1 MLKVAIISKNTKT
14 LEELRRFIVAD
25 RSHDIH
31 VIQGD
36 MEMLG
41 PTADQIQPD
50 VLIFEMDENEPLE
63 FSLLSRVNILHPHI
77 ILMLIS
83 HTQSPDVLL
92 HAMRSGVREVLP
104 SPVQREDLQAAIRR
118 IDENLSLQNSARQQ
132 GKVFAFIP
140 CKGGSG
146 STFLASN
153 LGYSLATEENKKV
166 VLLDLGLQ
174 FGDAA
179 LFVSD
184 TKPPTNLA
192 EVARQIS
199 RMDGAFLSSSLLPV
213 LPNYGLLAAPED
225 PIQAMEVRQEHIQA
239 LINLARN
246 LYDIVILDVSRALD
260 PVSIKALDNADLIF
274 PVMQFTLPF
283 IRDARRLLE
292 VFRSLGYEREKV
304 HLIVNRFEKGGE
316 IRMEDVE
323 RTLGQTVFWTIPN
336 SFRAVAAS
344 VNQGIPIN
352 KLSKNNPVTRSL
364 NDMGKALVRKEEE
377 SSSWWKSLLMR
388 TPPVEKEL

>member
-1 MLKVAIISKNTKT
+1 
-14 LEELRRFIVAD
+14 
-25 RSHDIH
+25 
-31 VIQGD
+31 
-36 MEMLG
+36 
-41 PTADQIQPD
+41 
-50 VLIFEMDENEPLE
+50 
-63 FSLLSRVNILHPHI
+63 
-77 ILMLIS
+77 
-83 HTQSPDVLL
+83 
-92 HAMRSGVREVLP
+92 
-104 SPVQREDLQAAIRR
+104 
-118 IDENLSLQNSARQQ
+118 
-132 GKVFAFIP
+132 
-140 CKGGSG
+140 
-146 STFLASN
+146 
-153 LGYSLATEENKKV
+153 
-166 VLLDLGLQ
+166 
-174 FGDAA
+174 
-179 LFVSD
+179 
-184 TKPPTNLA
+184 
-192 EVARQIS
+192 
-199 RMDGAFLSSSLLPV
+199 
-213 LPNYGLLAAPED
+213 
-225 PIQAMEVRQEHIQA
+225 
-239 LINLARN
+239 
-246 LYDIVILDVSRALD
+246 
-260 PVSIKALDNADLIF
+260 LDNADLIF